1 MTIVLSI
8 TKSSHYGV
16 LQCSILGPFFIIFIS
31 DLPEVVMPGN
41 TVLLYADDCKTYRVI
56 RCPTDLSVFQLDLD
70 SLYAQ
75 SQQNRMEFNVKKC
88 KLI

>member
-1 MTIVLSI
+1 MAFFSAP
-8 TKSSHYGV
+8 YWA
-16 LQCSILGPFFIIFIS
+16 PFFVIFIS

-41 TVLLYADDCKTYRVI
+41 TGSLYADDCKTYRAI
-56 RCPTDLSVFQLDLD
+56 SCPTDLSVFQLDLD